1 MSELIEHLRGIFE
14 QLGPVAT
21 RRMFGGYGLYHDG
34 VMFGLVADESLY
46 LKADGEAVAH
56 FEARGLGPFT
66 YRHRGREV
74 AMSYYLAPPEVLE
87 DPQEAAVWGRRAYEA
102 ALRARAAQSD

>member
-14 QLGPVAT
+14 HLGTVRT

-34 VMFGLVADESLY
+34 VMFGLIADDVLY
-46 LKADGEAVAH
+46 LKADRDTVAH

-66 YRHRGREV
+66 YRQRGREV
-74 AMSYYLAPPEVLE
+74 TMSYYMAPAEVLE
-87 DPQEAAVWGRRAYEA
+87 DPQEAVVWGRRAYEA
-102 ALRARAAQSD
+102 ALRARAAQSG